1 LQISILYSEIITVSQ
16 PFVIRARTTVDIH
29 CIT

>member
-1 LQISILYSEIITVSQ
+1 LHISISYSEIITVSQ
-16 PFVIRARTTVDIH
+16 PLVIRARTMVDIH